1 MDYIDSFIK
10 NFNYFDNNTIYK
22 WYNFIIINFGI
33 YIAWI
38 CIHYIASH
46 MYVTWCLPF
55 TIAGFVL
62 SPFLIPAP
70 HCYGLRWIIYNG
82 GNSIVSMWA
91 LLSTWL
97 VARIIP
103 IKMVSAETETSTTEP
118 IEIETE
124 D

>member
-103 IKMVSAETETSTTEP
+103 IKMVSAETETTTEP

>member
-1 MDYIDSFIK
+1 
-10 NFNYFDNNTIYK
+10 
-22 WYNFIIINFGI
+22 
-33 YIAWI
+33 
-38 CIHYIASH
+38 

-103 IKMVSAETETSTTEP
+103 IKMVSAETETTTEP

>member
-70 HCYGLRWIIYNG
+70 RCYGLRWIIYNG

-103 IKMVSAETETSTTEP
+103 IKMVSAETETTTEP

>member
-10 NFNYFDNNTIYK
+10 KFNYFDNNTIYK